1 MRGAIRKRTL
11 NDGAVRYDARWRA
24 GGKIREKT
32 FKRKRDA
39 ERYLV
44 DTVKK
49 VHEGSWQ
56 EVTPALMREVFVAWL
71 EDLDTRVKLGE
82 IKSST
87 AATYRGSVKVHFE
100 PMFGDF
106 RSDQF
111 TARVIAAW
119 RRTMAAKIETGDM
132 APKTYNN
139 LLNLLHSILAWAREP
154 AQGFLSHDPL
164 VGVKRVKVR
173 RPEAVFLEDDEISA
187 LLEAASGSPE
197 DSAIIHV
204 ALFAGL
210 RRGEV
215 FGLQWDDLEVN
226 GDGSGRIRVRR
237 SVYQGKIM
245 RPKTATS
252 ERIVDVPRPVLDAL
266 ARHKEARRPI
276 GEGFVFRTRSGA
288 PLDPNSWYRRVFTS
302 IRKRAKLENGVGLHS
317 LRHTYASLL
326 IRQGENPKYT
336 SSQLGHS
343 STSFTMD
350 TYGHLFETTSTRAMG
365 RLDEAIRAAKRRRF
379 DVVTGGA

>member
-1 MRGAIRKRTL
+1 MRGSIRKRNL
-11 NDGAVRYDARWRA
+11 KDGTVRYDARYRFGSKYRERTFRRKKDAESFLDKTAMSVRA
-24 GGKIREKT
+24 GS
-32 FKRKRDA
+32 
-39 ERYLV
+39 YV
-44 DTVKK
+44 DVA
-49 VHEGSWQ
+49 
-56 EVTPALMREVFVAWL
+56 PALMSEVFEAWL
-71 EDLDTRVKLGE
+71 EDLDTRVMLGE
-82 IKSST
+82 LKTST
-87 AATYRGSVKVHFE
+87 AATYRCNVRVHFK
-100 PMFGDF
+100 PTFGNF

-111 TARVIAAW
+111 TARVIADW
-119 RRTMAAKIETGDM
+119 RRTTAAKIEAGDVS
-132 APKTYNN
+132 AKSYNN
-139 LLNLLHSILAWAREP
+139 LLNLLHSILSWAREP

-164 VGVKRVKVR
+164 VGVKRAKIAR
-173 RPEAVFLEDDEISA
+173 QEAAFLEDDEISA
-187 LLEAASGSPE
+187 LLAAASGSAE
-197 DSAIIHV
+197 ESAIIHV

-215 FGLQWDDLEVN
+215 FGLQWEDLEVN

-237 SVYQGKIM
+237 SVYRGKIM
-245 RPKTATS
+245 RPKTANS
-252 ERIVDVPRPVLDAL
+252 ERIVDVPGPVLDAL
-266 ARHKEARRPI
+266 VRHKEARRPL

-288 PLDPNSWYRRVFTS
+288 PLDPNNWYRRVFTD
-302 IRKRAKLENGVGLHS
+302 IRKRAELRPQVGLHT

-379 DVVTGGA
+379 EVVGGGA